1 MKYPHVRLPKKI
13 DRLLHILCEDLKN
26 NYTFN
31 NLVEAGFDD
40 SNSRSEFTFLI
51 LDIVFKETSD
61 DLANLYLSLLQKH
74 TKKLKDTG
82 QSSLAKRAIKFYVD
96 LMIERKR
103 RASTN
108 PIQ

>member
-1 MKYPHVRLPKKI
+1 MKYPHVRLPKKT
-13 DRLLHILCEDLKN
+13 DRILHILCEDLKN

-31 NLVEAGFDD
+31 NLAKVGFDD
-40 SNSRSEFTFLI
+40 SNSRSEFTFFI

-61 DLANLYLSLLQKH
+61 DLSNLYFSLLQKH
-74 TKKLKDTG
+74 TKKLNDTG

-103 RASTN
+103 RTAMNSS
-108 PIQ
+108 Q